1 MKKFALFCSVLFLIN
16 NAFAYDVPK
25 NEQYYKS
32 QIQNQRFL
40 YSTVGI
46 MNAIQKGNA
55 EAVEMFMKAGF
66 DPNDSYA
73 GTPLIIYAIHQNQPE
88 CLEALLNAGG
98 NPETSIPPMFVTAK
112 SINALNY
119 AIKKKSSAMVR
130 SLINH
135 KVDVNK
141 EFAGQL
147 PINRALK
154 NKQSKIVELLL
165 NAKAVPNEKTLKLAK
180 KSKDEYMKD
189 LFAKYW
195 EADEK

>member
-1 MKKFALFCSVLFLIN
+1 MKKFGVFGSVLFLIN

-46 MNAIQKGNA
+46 MNAIQKGN
-55 EAVEMFMKAGF
+55 
-66 DPNDSYA
+66 
-73 GTPLIIYAIHQNQPE
+73 
-88 CLEALLNAGG
+88 LEALLNAGG

-119 AIKKKSSAMVR
+119 AIKKKSSTMVK
-130 SLINH
+130 SLIDH

-180 KSKDEYMKD
+180 KSKDEYTKD
-189 LFAKYW
+189 LFVKYW